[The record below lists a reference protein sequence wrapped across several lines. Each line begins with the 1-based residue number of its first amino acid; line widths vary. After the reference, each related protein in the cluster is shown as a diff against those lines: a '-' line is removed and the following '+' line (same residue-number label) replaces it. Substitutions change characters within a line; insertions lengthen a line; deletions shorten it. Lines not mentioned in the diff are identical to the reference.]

1 MTFYTI
7 NLLIYAAV
15 DAMACL
21 GLSQQFGIAGVTNF
35 GFIIFQAAGG
45 YAAAILAMPPRTANG
60 GFQSYIGGW
69 NLPFPL
75 PWIGAAIVGG
85 VIALPFTFLVGRRLR
100 GDFAAVGLLVTAVL
114 LNLVVTNY
122 RPLLNGD
129 AGLSLIPQPL
139 QGQYNPAT
147 ASYQWVFAAVA
158 IVLCL
163 GVYLFVRRITESPY
177 GRSLRAMRDNDLVA
191 DSLGKS
197 LLSMRTVML
206 VVGGAIAGLSGGV
219 LVSYITTW
227 SPAAWGYAETVV
239 LFAAVII
246 GGAGNH
252 VGAVLGAILVPVGFE
267 EVTRFIPTSNNLPP
281 NLIPSLEWVAI
292 GLLIVIFL
300 WVRPQGILPE
310 RKRVI
315 RAGPAVAGDGVPE
328 GGGTAGWRTTSEAAS
343 VVPEARAE
351 SGDGE
356 ERYARGSAHPP
367 APAAAAPSATAS
379 PDADGS
385 PTAPQPAALASA
397 SADAD
402 GQSGAPR
409 PQVPA
414 AAAPAAAP
422 LADADGRSSAS
433 RPDAPPSGPVPVP
446 PSADVAGGS
455 TRDDAGSSARSSGAV
470 PLARPGEVV
479 LEVVGVS
486 REFGGVRAV
495 DDVSFSVR
503 AGTLTGLIGPNG
515 AGKSTLLAMLAGTL
529 RVSSGRVIYRGQDV
543 TGLAAFRRARL
554 GLVRTF
560 QLASEFKRL
569 TVMENLLS
577 AVPGNRGDSFRGAV
591 LGKRYWR
598 ADETAAIARAERML
612 ERFGLE
618 GFANHYAGDLSGG
631 QRRLVEIMRAL
642 MAEPGML
649 LLDEPMAGVHPNLA
663 RRIGDQLLALCAEGM
678 TILMVE
684 HELAIMDEFCDPV
697 VVMAEGS
704 VLAEGTMAQLRA
716 RSEVVEAYLVG

>member
-1 MTFYTI
+1 MNTYYI
-7 NLLIYAAV
+7 LNLIIYAAV

-21 GLSQQFGIAGVTNF
+21 GLSQQFGVAGVTNF

-45 YAAAILAMPPRTANG
+45 YTAAILAMPGDKANG

-75 PWIGAAIVGG
+75 PWLGAALVGG
-85 VIALPFTFLVGRRLR
+85 LLALPFTFLVGRRLR

-114 LNLVVTNY
+114 LNLLVTNY

-129 AGLSLIPQPL
+129 AGLSLIPAPL
-139 QGQYNPAT
+139 RPGGFSAT
-147 ASYQWVFAAVA
+147 SSLYQWAFAAGA
-158 IVLCL
+158 VLVL
-163 GVYLFVRRITESPY
+163 AGVFWFVWRITQSPY
-177 GRSLRAMRDNDLVA
+177 GRSLRAMRDNDVVA
-191 DSLGKS
+191 DSLGKN
-197 LLSMRTVML
+197 LLSLRTAML
-206 VVGGAIAGLSGGV
+206 VTGGAIAGLSGGI
-219 LVSYITTW
+219 LVSYISTW

-252 VGAVLGAILVPVGFE
+252 VGAVVGAILVPVGFE
-267 EVTRFIPTSNNLPP
+267 EITRFIPTSNNLPP

-315 RAGPAVAGDGVPE
+315 RVPGLSGSAPPGSALAAGT
-328 GGGTAGWRTTSEAAS
+328 TAGWRSDAPDE
-343 VVPEARAE
+343 VVMPEAPV
-351 SGDGE
+351 GDGN
-356 ERYARGSAHPP
+356 RGLRDARLTPRPP
-367 APAAAAPSATAS
+367 APREQS
-379 PDADGS
+379 DG
-385 PTAPQPAALASA
+385 
-397 SADAD
+397 
-402 GQSGAPR
+402 
-409 PQVPA
+409 
-414 AAAPAAAP
+414 APAAGPNGAP
-422 LADADGRSSAS
+422 
-433 RPDAPPSGPVPVP
+433 APREQPGGVPV
-446 PSADVAGGS
+446 AGL
-455 TRDDAGSSARSSGAV
+455 DDDPQPRERAR
-470 PLARPGEVV
+470 EVV
-479 LEVVGVS
+479 LEAVNVS

-495 DDVSFSVR
+495 NGVSFQVR
-503 AGTLTGLIGPNG
+503 KGTLMGLIGPNG

-529 RVSSGRVIYRGQDV
+529 PVSSGQILYQGADV
-543 TGLAAFRRARL
+543 TGVPAFRRARL

-577 AVPGNRGDSFRGAV
+577 AVPGNRGDSFRGAL
-591 LGKRYWR
+591 LGKRYWGS
-598 ADETAAIARAERML
+598 DESAAIARAEAIL

-618 GFANHYAGDLSGG
+618 QFANHYAGDLSGG
-631 QRRLVEIMRAL
+631 QRRLVEIMRGL
-642 MAEPGML
+642 MTGPSVL

-663 RRIGDQLLALCAEGM
+663 RRIGDQLVALCDEGM

-697 VVMAEGS
+697 VVMAEGA
-704 VLAEGTMAQLRA
+704 VLAEGTMQQLRA